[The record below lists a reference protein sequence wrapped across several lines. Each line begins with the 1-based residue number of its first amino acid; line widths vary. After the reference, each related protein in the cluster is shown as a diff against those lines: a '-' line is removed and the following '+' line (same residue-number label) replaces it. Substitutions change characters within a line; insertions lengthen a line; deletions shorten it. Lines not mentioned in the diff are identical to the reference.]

1 VTVLSSAGF
10 SRTQQ
15 YRYWLKREWSAALPS
30 CAFIG
35 LNPSTADASCDDP
48 TIRRIIGFAQNWGYG
63 SVTVVNLFA
72 YRATQPSVLKAAEN
86 PVGPRNN
93 YWIRR
98 VIAEADTVIAAWGN
112 HGLFMGRNKWA
123 LDHIYGLYCLGITKR
138 GQPRHPLYC
147 PREAVL
153 EPLRG

>member
-1 VTVLSSAGF
+1 MISSAAF
-10 SRTQQ
+10 SRNQL
-15 YRYWLKREWSAALPS
+15 YRYWLKREWDCALPS

-48 TIRRIIGFAQNWGYG
+48 TIRRIIGFAQSWGYG

-72 YRATQPSVLKAAEN
+72 YRATQPSVLKAAES

-98 VIAEADTVIAAWGN
+98 VTAEADTVVAAWGN
-112 HGLFMGRNKWA
+112 HGLLMGRHKWT
-123 LDHIYGLYCLGITKR
+123 LGCIDSLYCLGITKQ

-147 PREAVL
+147 PRDAIL